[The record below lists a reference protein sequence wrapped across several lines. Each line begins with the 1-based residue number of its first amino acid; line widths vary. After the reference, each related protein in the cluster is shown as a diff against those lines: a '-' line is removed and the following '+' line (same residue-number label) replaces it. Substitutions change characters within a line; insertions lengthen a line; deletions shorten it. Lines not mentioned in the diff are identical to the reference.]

1 MKILLFG
8 ATGAAGSRLAAEAH
22 RRGHHVTAA
31 SRGHRSTNGITGELA
46 QATVLTLDASARAL
60 VAEAAQEHDV
70 VVAATRPAPGR
81 ERDVEALT
89 TGVADGARRAGR
101 RLIVVGGAA
110 PLQVPGTPQIAL
122 DDPQR
127 IPTAIRPIAA
137 ASVRQL
143 EILRSASGLDWTY
156 LAPAADFG
164 PGPRTG
170 DYRTAA
176 AALVIDEHGRSS
188 ISMEDFAIALMDE
201 IEFPTTRR
209 GILSTGY

>member
-8 ATGAAGSRLAAEAH
+8 ATGAAGSRIAAEAH

-110 PLQVPGTPQIAL
+110 PCRFRGP
-122 DDPQR
+122 R
-127 IPTAIRPIAA
+127 RSRSMIRSGFPRRSGRSPPPA
-137 ASVRQL
+137 
-143 EILRSASGLDWTY
+143 SASSRSCAPPAVWTGRTSHPPRTSGPG
-156 LAPAADFG
+156 LAPATTAPPPQPWSSMSTD
-164 PGPRTG
+164 GPRS
-170 DYRTAA
+170 RW
-176 AALVIDEHGRSS
+176 R
-188 ISMEDFAIALMDE
+188 IS
-201 IEFPTTRR
+201 PSR
-209 GILSTGY
+209 